1 MSTRLGYTSFMVAD
15 TREIEL
21 KYEADPGTV
30 LPPLEDLPR
39 VASEAGPDEQKL
51 EAEYYDT
58 EDLRLLRAGVTLR
71 RRRGGKDSGWHL
83 KLPAGPQTRRELRLP
98 LGRSGRTVPAELA
111 RLVTVYSRGRAL
123 VPVARIATVRH
134 VRTLVD
140 AAGTSLAEVV
150 ADEVSAQTL
159 GESTTIS
166 TWREVEVELTGGDR
180 QLLRAADKRLRRGG
194 LQPSGRTAKLERA
207 LADALPSAEET
218 ERPRRGSAAGV
229 VLDYAAEQ
237 ADKLKALDPAVR
249 RDEPDAVHQ
258 MRVTTRRLR
267 STFQSFG
274 QILRADD
281 TSHLA
286 GELRWL
292 GHVLGDARDN
302 EVLPEHIDAELKQVP
317 VELVMGPV
325 QARLREHFAPLA
337 AQSRKDA
344 LAALDSERYF
354 ALLDELDQILAQ
366 PPLGPAAGQPAKK
379 ALAHAVRRT
388 YKRTAK
394 RMRRAEQAHAG
405 EPTNVALHAARRAAK
420 RSRYAAEAVTPVF
433 GKQAKRYGKQMK
445 KIQSS
450 LGDHQDAV
458 IARNTLR
465 EIGVR
470 AHLEGENAFT
480 FGLLHEHNSTV
491 IRDSERQGARDW
503 KRASKPK
510 YRKWLKK

>member
-1 MSTRLGYTSFMVAD
+1 MVTD

-21 KYEADPGTV
+21 KYEAAPDAV

-39 VASEAGPDEQKL
+39 VASEAGPEEQKL

-98 LGRSGRTVPAELA
+98 LGRAGRTVPAELA
-111 RLVTVYSRGRAL
+111 RLVKVYSRGQAL
-123 VPVARIATVRH
+123 APVARIATVRH

-140 AAGTSLAEVV
+140 EAGASLAEVV

-207 LADALPSAEET
+207 LAEALPAPEKSQ
-218 ERPRRGSAAGV
+218 RPRRGSAADV
-229 VLDYAAEQ
+229 VLSYTAEQ
-237 ADKLKALDPAVR
+237 AGKLKGLDPSVR

-274 QILRADD
+274 QVLRADD
-281 TSHLA
+281 TKHLA

-325 QARLREHFAPLA
+325 QARLREHFAPKA
-337 AQSRKDA
+337 AESRKA
-344 LAALDSERYF
+344 VLTALDSERYF

-366 PPLGPAAGQPAKK
+366 PPLGPDADQPAKQ
-379 ALAHAVRRT
+379 ALAHAVART

-394 RMRRAEQAHAG
+394 RMRRAERAHAG

-420 RSRYAAEAVTPVF
+420 RSRYAAEAVTPAV
-433 GKQAKRYGKQMK
+433 GEQAKRYGKQMK

-480 FGLLHEHNSTV
+480 FGLLHEHNSIA
-491 IRDSERQGARDW
+491 IRDSERRGAHDW

-510 YRKWLKK
+510 YRKWLKQ

>member
-1 MSTRLGYTSFMVAD
+1 MVTD

-21 KYEADPGTV
+21 KYEAGPDAV

-39 VASEAGPDEQKL
+39 VASEAGPAEEKL

-98 LGRSGRTVPAELA
+98 LGRAGRTVPAELA
-111 RLVTVYSRGRAL
+111 RLVKVYSRGQAL
-123 VPVARIATVRH
+123 APVARIATIRH

-140 AAGTSLAEVV
+140 ETGTSLAEVV

-207 LADALPSAEET
+207 LADALPALEESQ
-218 ERPRRGSAAGV
+218 RPRRGSAADV
-229 VLDYAAEQ
+229 VLTYAAEQ
-237 ADKLKALDPAVR
+237 AGKLKALDPSVR

-274 QILRADD
+274 KVLRAED
-281 TSHLA
+281 TKHLA

-302 EVLPEHIDAELKQVP
+302 EVLPEHIDAQLKQVP

-325 QARLREHFAPLA
+325 QARLREHFAPLG
-337 AQSRKDA
+337 AQSRKA
-344 LAALDSERYF
+344 AVAALDSERYF
-354 ALLDELDQILAQ
+354 ALLDELDQVLAE
-366 PPLGPAAGQPAKK
+366 PPLGPDADQPAQQ
-379 ALAHAVRRT
+379 ALAHAVART
-388 YKRTAK
+388 YRRTAK
-394 RMRRAEQAHAG
+394 RMRHAEQAHPG

-420 RSRYAAEAVTPVF
+420 RSRYAAEAVTPAF

-445 KIQSS
+445 KVQSS

-480 FGLLHEHNSTV
+480 FGLLHEHNSTA
-491 IRDSERQGARDW
+491 IRDSERLAAHDW

>member
-1 MSTRLGYTSFMVAD
+1 MVTD

-21 KYEADPGTV
+21 KYEAGPDAV

-71 RRRGGKDSGWHL
+71 RRRGGNDSGWHL

-98 LGRSGRTVPAELA
+98 LGRSGRTVPAELV
-111 RLVTVYSRGRAL
+111 RLVTVYSRGQAL
-123 VPVARIATVRH
+123 APVARIATVRH

-140 AAGTSLAEVV
+140 EAGTSLAEVV

-194 LQPSGRTAKLERA
+194 LQPAGRTAKLERA

-218 ERPRRGSAAGV
+218 KRPRRGSAAAV
-229 VLDYAAEQ
+229 VLAYVDEQ
-237 ADKLKALDPAVR
+237 AGKLKAYDPSVR

-274 QILRADD
+274 KVLRADD

-292 GHVLGDARDN
+292 GHVLGDARDA
-302 EVLPEHIDAELKQVP
+302 EVLSGHIEAELKQAP

-325 QARLREHFAPLA
+325 QARVREHFAPLGA
-337 AQSRKDA
+337 ESRRA
-344 LAALDSERYF
+344 VLAALDSERYF
-354 ALLDELDQILAQ
+354 ALLDELDRILAE
-366 PPLGPAAGQPAKK
+366 PPLGPDADQPAKK
-379 ALAHAVRRT
+379 ALRAAVARTYRRT
-388 YKRTAK
+388 GKRIK
-394 RMRRAEQAHAG
+394 RARQARPG
-405 EPTNVALHAARRAAK
+405 EPTQGALHAARRAAK

-433 GKQAKRYGKQMK
+433 GKQARRFGKQMK

-458 IARNTLR
+458 IERNTLR

-480 FGLLHEHNSTV
+480 FGLLHEHNTTA
-491 IRDSERQGARDW
+491 IRDSERQAARDW
-503 KRASKPK
+503 KHASRPK
-510 YRKWLKK
+510 YRKWLK

>member
-1 MSTRLGYTSFMVAD
+1 MVTD

-21 KYEADPGTV
+21 KYEAGPDAV

-39 VASEAGPDEQKL
+39 VASEGTAEQKL

-83 KLPAGPQTRRELRLP
+83 KLPAGPQTRRELQLP

-111 RLVTVYSRGRAL
+111 GLVKVYSRGHAL

-140 AAGTSLAEVV
+140 EAGMSLAEVV

-180 QLLRAADKRLRRGG
+180 HLLRAADKRLRRGG
-194 LQPSGRTAKLERA
+194 LQPAGRTAKLERA
-207 LADALPSAEET
+207 LAGQLPASAQDQH
-218 ERPRRGSAAGV
+218 PGGRGSAAEV
-229 VLDYAAEQ
+229 VLDYVAGQAAQ
-237 ADKLKALDPAVR
+237 LKALDPSVR

-267 STFQSFG
+267 STLQSFG
-274 QILRADD
+274 KILRTDD
-281 TSHLA
+281 TRHLA
-286 GELRWL
+286 AELRWL

-302 EVLPEHIDAELKQVP
+302 EVLSERIEAELHQAP

-325 QARLREHFAPLA
+325 QARVREHFAPLA
-337 AQSRKDA
+337 GRSREA
-344 LAALDSERYF
+344 VLEALDSERYF
-354 ALLDELDQILAQ
+354 ALLDELDQLLAD
-366 PPLGPAAGQPAKK
+366 PPLGPDAARPAKQ
-379 ALAHAVRRT
+379 ALARAVARTYRRT
-388 YKRTAK
+388 DQ
-394 RMRRAEQAHAG
+394 RMQAAQQAHPG

-420 RSRYAAEAVTPVF
+420 RARYAAEAVTPVY
-433 GKQAKRYGKQMK
+433 GKQAKQFAKQMK
-445 KIQSS
+445 KLQSS
-450 LGDHQDAV
+450 LGTHQDAV

-480 FGLLHEHNSTV
+480 FGLLHEHNTTAV
-491 IRDSERQGARDW
+491 RDSERRAWRDW
-503 KRASKPK
+503 KQASQPR
-510 YRKWLKK
+510 YRTWLRK

>member
-1 MSTRLGYTSFMVAD
+1 MVTD

-21 KYEADPGTV
+21 KYEADPDTV

-39 VASEAGPDEQKL
+39 VASEAGPEEQKL

-71 RRRGGKDSGWHL
+71 RRRGGNDSGWHL

-123 VPVARIATVRH
+123 APVARIATVRH

-159 GESTTIS
+159 GESTTLS

-194 LQPSGRTAKLERA
+194 LQPAGRTAKLERA
-207 LADALPSAEET
+207 LGDALPAPHQSD
-218 ERPRRGSAAGV
+218 RPRPGSAAGV
-229 VLDYAAEQ
+229 VLDYAAGQ
-237 ADKLKALDPAVR
+237 AGKLKALDPAVR

-274 QILRADD
+274 KILAGDD
-281 TSHLA
+281 TRHLA

-292 GHVLGDARDN
+292 GHVLGDTRDA
-302 EVLPEHIDAELKQVP
+302 EVLPEHIEAELKQVP

-325 QARLREHFAPLA
+325 QARLREHFAPLGA
-337 AQSRKDA
+337 EARKSL

-354 ALLDELDQILAQ
+354 ALLDELDHILAE
-366 PPLGPAAGQPAKK
+366 PPLGPDADQPAKK
-379 ALAHAVRRT
+379 ALRTAVART

-394 RMRRAEQAHAG
+394 RMRRAERAHAG

-420 RSRYAAEAVTPVF
+420 RSRYAAEAVNPAF
-433 GKQAKRYGKQMK
+433 GKQAKRYGQQLK
-445 KIQSS
+445 KVQSS

-470 AHLEGENAFT
+470 THLEGENAFT
-480 FGLLHEHNSTV
+480 FGLLYEHNSTA
-491 IRDSERQGARDW
+491 IRDSERRGARDW
-503 KRASKPK
+503 QRASKPK

>member
-1 MSTRLGYTSFMVAD
+1 MVTD

-21 KYEADPGTV
+21 KYEIGPDAV

-83 KLPAGPQTRRELRLP
+83 KLPAGPQTRRELQLP
-98 LGRSGRTVPAELA
+98 LGRAGRTVPAELA
-111 RLVTVYSRGRAL
+111 QLVTVYSRGQAL

-140 AAGTSLAEVV
+140 EAGTSLAEVV

-159 GESTTIS
+159 GESTTLS
-166 TWREVEVELTGGDR
+166 SWREVEVELTGGDR

-194 LQPSGRTAKLERA
+194 LQPAGRTAKLERA
-207 LADALPSAEET
+207 LGDALPAADQS

-229 VLDYAAEQ
+229 VLTYAAEQ
-237 ADKLKALDPAVR
+237 ADKLKALDPGVR
-249 RDEPDAVHQ
+249 RDEPDSVHQ

-274 QILRADD
+274 KILRADD
-281 TSHLA
+281 TKHLA

-302 EVLPEHIDAELKQVP
+302 EVLPEHIEAQLKQAP

-325 QARLREHFAPLA
+325 QARLREHFAPLGA
-337 AQSRKDA
+337 EARKSV
-344 LAALDSERYF
+344 LTALDSERYF
-354 ALLDELDQILAQ
+354 ALLDELDQILAA
-366 PPLGPAAGQPAKK
+366 PPLGPDADQPAKK
-379 ALAHAVRRT
+379 ALRAAVARTYRRT
-388 YKRTAK
+388 DKRF
-394 RMRRAEQAHAG
+394 RRAGQTHPG

-420 RSRYAAEAVTPVF
+420 RSRYAAEAVTPAF

-445 KIQSS
+445 KIQST

-480 FGLLHEHNSTV
+480 FGLLHEHNSTA
-491 IRDSERQGARDW
+491 IRDSEREAARDW
-503 KRASKPK
+503 QRASEPE

>member
-1 MSTRLGYTSFMVAD
+1 MVTN

-21 KYEADPGTV
+21 KYEADPDTV

-39 VASEAGPDEQKL
+39 VASAAGPEEQKL

-71 RRRGGKDSGWHL
+71 RRRGGNDSGWHL
-83 KLPAGPQTRRELRLP
+83 KLPAGPHTRRELRLP

-111 RLVTVYSRGRAL
+111 RLVKVYSRGQAL
-123 VPVARIATVRH
+123 APVARIATVRH
-134 VRTLVD
+134 VQTLVD
-140 AAGTSLAEVV
+140 EAGTSLAEVV

-159 GESTTIS
+159 GESTAVS

-207 LADALPSAEET
+207 LAGALPSAEET
-218 ERPRRGSAAGV
+218 TRPRRGSAADV
-229 VLDYAAEQ
+229 VLSYAAEQ
-237 ADKLKALDPAVR
+237 AGKLKGLDPSVR

-274 QILRADD
+274 QVLRADD
-281 TSHLA
+281 TKHLA

-302 EVLPEHIDAELKQVP
+302 EVLSEHIDAEFRQVP

-325 QARLREHFAPLA
+325 QARLREHFAPKA
-337 AQSRKDA
+337 AESRKA
-344 LAALDSERYF
+344 VLAALDSERYF

-379 ALAHAVRRT
+379 ALAHAVART

-420 RSRYAAEAVTPVF
+420 RARYAAEAATPIH
-433 GKQAKRYGKQMK
+433 GKQAKRFGKQMK

-480 FGLLHEHNSTV
+480 FGLLYEHNTTA
-491 IRDSERQGARDW
+491 IRDSERHAARDW

-510 YRKWLKK
+510 YRAWLT

>member
-1 MSTRLGYTSFMVAD
+1 MATD

-21 KYEADPGTV
+21 KYEAGPDTV

-39 VASEAGPDEQKL
+39 VASEAGPEEQKL

-71 RRRGGKDSGWHL
+71 RRRGGSDSGWHL

-111 RLVTVYSRGRAL
+111 RLVKVYSRGRPLA
-123 VPVARIATVRH
+123 PVARIATVRH

-140 AAGTSLAEVV
+140 EAGTSLAEVV

-194 LQPSGRTAKLERA
+194 LQPSDRTAKLERA

-218 ERPRRGSAAGV
+218 TRPRRGSAADV
-229 VLDYAAEQ
+229 VLNYVTEQ
-237 ADKLKALDPAVR
+237 AGKLKGYDPAVR

-274 QILRADD
+274 KVLTADD
-281 TSHLA
+281 TKHLA

-302 EVLPEHIDAELKQVP
+302 EVLPGHIEAELKQVP
-317 VELVMGPV
+317 VELIMGPV
-325 QARLREHFAPLA
+325 QARLREHFAPKA
-337 AQSRKDA
+337 AESRKA
-344 LAALDSERYF
+344 VLAALDSERYF

-366 PPLGPAAGQPAKK
+366 P
-379 ALAHAVRRT
+379 
-388 YKRTAK
+388 
-394 RMRRAEQAHAG
+394 
-405 EPTNVALHAARRAAK
+405 
-420 RSRYAAEAVTPVF
+420 
-433 GKQAKRYGKQMK
+433 
-445 KIQSS
+445 
-450 LGDHQDAV
+450 
-458 IARNTLR
+458 
-465 EIGVR
+465 
-470 AHLEGENAFT
+470 
-480 FGLLHEHNSTV
+480 
-491 IRDSERQGARDW
+491 
-503 KRASKPK
+503 
-510 YRKWLKK
+510 